1 MNLLNNYLFL
11 FTIFSI
17 ILFATLPISSQKIF
31 TYEETQ
37 TEDVNRP
44 IIHKIHNYDD
54 NTIVVRIVRVN
65 SSAPNSDEMICL
77 DGFLSLRTIFPNGS
91 VASFDIPL
99 EILDIQY
106 LNFCLLQGSKIENPL
121 KTYSIRSNFLLV
133 TYTVAEDLNNPFTY
147 SEEAMVVDIRNGKIY
162 GLGIK
167 IRFI

>member
-65 SSAPNSDEMICL
+65 SSANNTNETFCL
-77 DGFLSLRTIFPNGS
+77 DGFLSLRTIFPDGN
-91 VASFDIPL
+91 VVSFDIPL
-99 EILDIQY
+99 DIPY
-106 LNFCLLQGSKIENPL
+106 LNFCLLLIDNKVQQPL
-121 KTYSIRSNFLLV
+121 KTYSVRSNFLLV
-133 TYTVAEDLNNPFTY
+133 SRGF
-147 SEEAMVVDIRNGKIY
+147 K
-162 GLGIK
+162 
-167 IRFI
+167 